1 MKRLM
6 KDPLNLIVVGVAG
19 QGNVVISL
27 LISDA
32 LVREGYLVTF
42 GQTYGVTQRGGSVMN
57 YIRISKE
64 IQYSP
69 IIPDGGA
76 DIILGLEPVEAMRM
90 LGQYGNPNVITV
102 FNPRPIF
109 SEDITSFF
117 GVEYPDVDK
126 LIKAIKGLSDKTLIV
141 NATEEAQE
149 LGNPILANVI
159 LVGVLVGLGALP
171 LDENSLEPVL
181 RERFP
186 KMIDLNMRAFNK
198 GMELVK
204 VVA

>member
-102 FNPRPIF
+102 FNPRPIY
-109 SEDITSFF
+109 SEDIASFF
-117 GVEYPDVDK
+117 GVQYPDVDK
-126 LIKAIKGLSDKTLIV
+126 LIKAIKGLSAKTLIV
-141 NATEEAQE
+141 NATEEAQK

-159 LVGVLVGLGALP
+159 LTGVLVGLGALP

-186 KMIDLNMRAFNK
+186 KMIDLNMKAFNR
-198 GMELVK
+198 GMELVRQ
-204 VVA
+204 

>member
-6 KDPLNLIVVGVAG
+6 KDPLNLIVVGMAG

-64 IQYSP
+64 IRYGP

-76 DIILGLEPVEAMRM
+76 DIILGMEPVEAMRM

-102 FNPRPIF
+102 FNPRPIY
-109 SEDITSFF
+109 SEDTASFF
-117 GVEYPDVDK
+117 GVQYPDVDK
-126 LIKAIKGLSDKTLIV
+126 LIKAIKGLSAKTLIV
-141 NATEEAQE
+141 NATEEAQK

-159 LVGVLVGLGALP
+159 LTGVLVGLGALP

-186 KMIDLNMRAFNK
+186 KMIDLNMKAFNR
-198 GMELVK
+198 GMELVRQ
-204 VVA
+204 